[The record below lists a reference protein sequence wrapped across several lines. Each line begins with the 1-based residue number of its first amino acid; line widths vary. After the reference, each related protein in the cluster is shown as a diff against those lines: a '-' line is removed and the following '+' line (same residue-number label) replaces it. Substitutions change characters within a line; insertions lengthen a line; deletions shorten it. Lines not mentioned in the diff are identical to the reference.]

1 MTSPEDGST
10 IGSSATRPT
19 MRSLRRSM
27 ISPPESMMARASR
40 PSIVPQSVSEMITSC
55 ATSTSRRV
63 R

>member
-1 MTSPEDGST
+1 MTSPDDGSMMS
-10 IGSSATRPT
+10 SSATRPM
-19 MRSLRRSM
+19 MRSLSRST
-27 ISPPESMMARASR
+27 ISPPESTMARASM